1 MCGLQ
6 FSDHT
11 TDSQLE
17 MSLGS

>member
-17 MSLGS
+17 MGLGS